1 MPAIAEDGDISS
13 NALTTSPRGL
23 ITEGSAKTDMA
34 HFAQLLRR
42 SLSIAD
48 CDVGADNQ
56 TNTSRTGLVAAV
68 PIVRIPTPSPRP
80 SFVLVSAPTPN
91 KTNTNTNT
99 NTETHGT
106 SATVSEC
113 LPKPSAASTSSSSR
127 QDRDN
132 SREKLCKEQAPGL
145 IDILRLL
152 EDKERRYKSL
162 QTQLI
167 EEKSDIGTI
176 KNMVQTLINQGQSM
190 SSTAVANQ
198 SSPNTSMS
206 IAHNHA
212 SIEDK
217 AMPNGHKNSV
227 ERKANTDIP
236 TPGVVANVGKGKTK
250 AIVHAT
256 VAPIEPKRKMTNAER
271 KAASNQRR
279 AEKKSAKR
287 EKKLAHREKKSA
299 QKEKKSAQREKELV
313 QRAPKIPPVRH
324 LDF

>member
-1 MPAIAEDGDISS
+1 MPTIAEDGDTSS
-13 NALTTSPRGL
+13 NVFTTPTTGL
-23 ITEGSAKTDMA
+23 KGSARTDMA

-48 CDVGADNQ
+48 CDVGAANQ
-56 TNTSRTGLVAAV
+56 TNTSKIGVVAAE

-80 SFVLVSAPTPN
+80 SFVLVSVPTPD
-91 KTNTNTNT
+91 KTNANT

-113 LPKPSAASTSSSSR
+113 RPRPSAASTSSISR

-132 SREKLCKEQAPGL
+132 SREKPRQEQTVDL
-145 IDILRLL
+145 IDVLRLL

-162 QTQLI
+162 KEQLI
-167 EEKSDIGTI
+167 EEESDIGTI
-176 KNMVQTLINQGQSM
+176 KNMVRTLINQGQSM

-198 SSPNTSMS
+198 SSPNTSTT

-212 SIEDK
+212 SIESK
-217 AMPNGHKNSV
+217 AMPNSHKHSV
-227 ERKANTDIP
+227 DRKANTDIP
-236 TPGVVANVGKGKTK
+236 TPRVAANAGKGKTK
-250 AIVHAT
+250 EIVHAT
-256 VAPIEPKRKMTNAER
+256 VAPVEPKRKVTSAER

-279 AEKKSAKR
+279 AEKKLAKR
-287 EKKLAHREKKSA
+287 EKKLARR
-299 QKEKKSAQREKELV
+299 EKKSAQREKELAK
-313 QRAPKIPPVRH
+313 RAPKISFVRH